1 MNLER
6 IDIEVLEKPD
16 FQYPKNFRDWP
27 APMQQRYRRFAVSGA
42 SGSEAFSNERLESRA
57 AKTQIQGSEKISW

>member
-1 MNLER
+1 MNLKR
-6 IDIEVLEKPD
+6 IDGEVLEKPESR
-16 FQYPKNFRDWP
+16 YPKNFRDWP

-57 AKTQIQGSEKISW
+57 ARTQAQGSEKISW